1 MSENDRT
8 QLVALPPES
17 LASYDAVFGELPVM
31 VALIRNGRFAYL
43 NRAGQRGMGAT
54 SSDQWLGHQFEQF
67 LPAEDVAI
75 VRSRLSSVT
84 TSHEIA
90 PLRQA
95 RFRRLDGTL
104 FDVETMSVPLLI
116 GDVNVAQCIARDLTP
131 AGPPDPL
138 LPSADEQFATA
149 FRASPDGIVIVRARD
164 LTILNA
170 NPAWC
175 ALTGSDLATIDG
187 RSLRDLGV
195 ALKPDEQYEL
205 LMRIERDGRVRD
217 VALQYRNEGS
227 GEWRW
232 ALVSAET
239 LVVDGERSVLAI
251 ARDVTEDRMLQARL
265 RQSQKMDAVG
275 QLAGG
280 IAHDFNNLLTV
291 IRANTELVIGDLPEA
306 EPVQEDLNS
315 IIQACDRAAA
325 LTRQLLAFS
334 RTQSLDIRPV
344 DLNEVLRAAGHMMAR
359 MLGPGISFEWRL
371 GEVPLVLA
379 DRGQVEQVLMNLLV
393 NARDAMPDGGRIAL
407 ETAAESVTRETFSE
421 HVTAIAVEPGGYVRW
436 TVTDHGHG
444 MSAETR
450 ARVFEPFFTTKEQ
463 GRGTGLGLAT
473 VYGIVKQSQ
482 GYIWIDSTP
491 GVGTSVHV
499 YLPVAAPARDSSPDQ
514 VR

>member
-1 MSENDRT
+1 MSENDRS
-8 QLVALPPES
+8 QLVALPPDS

-54 SSDQWLGHQFEQF
+54 SSDQWLGLRFEDF
-67 LPAEDVAI
+67 LPAEDVPI
-75 VRSRLSSVT
+75 VRSRLTAVT
-84 TSHEIA
+84 ESHEIA
-90 PLRQA
+90 PMRVG

-104 FDVETMSVPLLI
+104 FDVETVSMPILI
-116 GDVNVAQCIARDLTP
+116 GDVDVAQCVARDLTP
-131 AGPPDPL
+131 SVRHAL
-138 LPSADEQFATA
+138 AHADEQFATA

-164 LTILNA
+164 LTIVNA

-175 ALTGSDLATIDG
+175 TLTGSDLATIEG

-195 ALKPDEQYEL
+195 ALKPDEQYDL
-205 LMRIERDGRVRD
+205 LTRVERDGRVRD
-217 VALQYRNEGS
+217 VALQYRKEGS
-227 GEWRW
+227 SEWRW
-232 ALVSAET
+232 AVVSAET

-291 IRANTELVIGDLPEA
+291 IRANTELVIGDLPIA
-306 EPVQEDLNS
+306 EPVQDDLNS

-344 DLNEVLRAAGHMMAR
+344 DINDALHAAGQMMAR
-359 MLGPGISFEWRL
+359 MLGPGISFDWRL
-371 GEVPLVLA
+371 GQVPAVLA
-379 DRGQVEQVLMNLLV
+379 DRGQVEQILMNLLV
-393 NARDAMPDGGRIAL
+393 NARDAMPDGGVIEI
-407 ETAAESVTRETFSE
+407 ETAAESVTHETFSE
-421 HVTAIAVEPGGYVRW
+421 HVTGISVQPGGYVRW

-444 MSAETR
+444 MSPETR

-482 GYIWIDSTP
+482 GYIWLDSTP

-499 YLPVAAPARDSSPDQ
+499 YLPVAPPSRSSTPDQ
-514 VR
+514 AR

>member
-1 MSENDRT
+1 MPENDRS

-54 SSDQWLGHQFEQF
+54 SSDQWLGIHFEQF
-67 LPAEDVAI
+67 LPADEVAL
-75 VRSRLSSVT
+75 VRSRLSAVT
-84 TSHEIA
+84 ESHEIA
-90 PLRQA
+90 PLRIA
-95 RFRRLDGTL
+95 RFRRVDGTL
-104 FDVETMSVPLLI
+104 FDVETMSVPILI
-116 GDVNVAQCIARDLTP
+116 GDVDVAQCIARDLTP
-131 AGPPDPL
+131 STRLHAL
-138 LPSADEQFATA
+138 AQADEQFATA

-164 LTILNA
+164 LTIVNA

-175 ALTGSDLATIDG
+175 TLTGCDLATIEG

-195 ALKPDEQYEL
+195 ALKPEEQDDL
-205 LMRIERDGRVRD
+205 LTRIEHDGRVRD
-217 VALQYRNEGS
+217 VALQYRKEGS
-227 GEWRW
+227 TEWRW
-232 ALVSAET
+232 AVVSVET

-291 IRANTELVIGDLPEA
+291 IRANTELVIGDLPIA
-306 EPVQEDLNS
+306 EPVQDDLNS

-344 DLNEVLRAAGHMMAR
+344 DLNDALHSAGQMMAR
-359 MLGPGISFEWRL
+359 MLGPGIAFRWRL
-371 GEVPLVLA
+371 GEVPSVLA
-379 DRGQVEQVLMNLLV
+379 DRGQVEQILMNLLV
-393 NARDAMPDGGRIAL
+393 NARDAMPEGGVIEL
-407 ETAAESVTRETFSE
+407 ETAAESVTQETFSE
-421 HVTAIAVEPGGYVRW
+421 HVTGISVEPGGYVRW
-436 TVTDHGHG
+436 TVIDHGHG
-444 MSAETR
+444 MSPETR

-482 GYIWIDSTP
+482 GYIWLDSTP

-499 YLPVAAPARDSSPDQ
+499 YLPVAPPARVTPPDQ
-514 VR
+514 AR